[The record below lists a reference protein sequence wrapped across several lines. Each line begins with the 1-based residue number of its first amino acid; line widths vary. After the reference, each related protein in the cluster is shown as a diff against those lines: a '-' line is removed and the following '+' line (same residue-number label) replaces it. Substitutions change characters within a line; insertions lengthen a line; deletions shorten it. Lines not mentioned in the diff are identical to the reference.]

1 MTCFLTE
8 LSILERMKNLTN
20 LHRMF
25 LLQRVE
31 KTNEPTLK
39 RIKNA
44 GVSSICLDKD
54 LLVSGASTGYIE
66 RENKELIERIHEL
79 EMLVFAYTFKNEL
92 FSLKWDYEGD
102 VRNELQKFYDL
113 GIDGFHSDF
122 PRTVVSFLDSL

>member
-1 MTCFLTE
+1 
-8 LSILERMKNLTN
+8 MKNLTN

-92 FSLKWDYEGD
+92 FSTDWQAVNRRSL
-102 VRNELQKFYDL
+102 L
-113 GIDGFHSDF
+113 
-122 PRTVVSFLDSL
+122 SFSSSSLASAGLRSLWR